1 MEGIKLKRS
10 FVVSLIGRPNVGKS
24 TIFNRLMGNA
34 TKAITYNEPGV
45 TRDRHY
51 GIAHIEEL
59 GQSNEIIL
67 VDTGGFYTD
76 NIREEDIETRSKF
89 FNLMRSHADIAIRE
103 SDLVL
108 MVVDVREGLLPLDSE
123 IATFIRARKKE
134 FWLILNKYDGN
145 NQQGLESEFYKLGVD
160 KVLFVSAAHG
170 VGFLDL
176 KEELQRKI
184 SNFEVT
190 PDTMPVLQKGI
201 TPRENVVSKV
211 AIIGAPNS
219 GKSTLLNN
227 LLGSDR
233 ALVSEIAGTTVDPVE
248 GYFDLF
254 FGEEVVELKEKNE
267 FTPNKTIFSQYE
279 SFKKNNPD
287 VYRKVEESYQSLDD
301 IKFEDDE
308 EELESEELVEENVGS
323 FWRSVQIIDT
333 AGIRKMSSVDGVIES
348 QSVYRSLK
356 CITESEIVIFML
368 DATKGMGHQDRR
380 LIGIALEKGKSVIV
394 CLNKIDLL
402 KDEMKDE
409 KTKKA
414 WMENLLKSA
423 PWLSYCDIIPISA
436 KTGKYIGQ
444 LKESLKKTIKIRSL
458 KIPTGELNRTIL
470 RFLEER
476 PLTASKSNGVRV
488 RVKYSSMVKSS
499 PPTFLLFVNRSKG
512 IPDHYRRYLQNS
524 LRKEF
529 NLFNSP
535 VHLIFR
541 AGSDLEKKSKGQ
553 VKTHK

>member
-1 MEGIKLKRS
+1 MKRS

-51 GIAHIEEL
+51 GIAHLDEL
-59 GQSNEIIL
+59 GQNNELIL

-76 NIREEDIETRSKF
+76 HVREEDIETKSKF

-108 MVVDVREGLLPLDSE
+108 MVADVREGLLPLDTE
-123 IATFIRARKKE
+123 IATFIRTRKKE
-134 FWLILNKYDGN
+134 FWLILNKYDSH
-145 NQQGLESEFYKLGVD
+145 NQAGLESEFYKLGVD

-170 VGFLDL
+170 IGFMDL
-176 KEELQRKI
+176 REELQRKI
-184 SNFEVT
+184 SSFESSE
-190 PDTMPVLQKGI
+190 DTVPVLQKGI
-201 TPRENVVSKV
+201 TPREDVISKV
-211 AIIGAPNS
+211 AIIGAPNT

-233 ALVSEIAGTTVDPVE
+233 ALVSDIAGTTVDPVE

-254 FGEEVVELKEKNE
+254 FGEEVSELKERKE
-267 FTPNKTIFSQYE
+267 FAPNKTIFSQYE
-279 SFKKNNPD
+279 AFKKNNPD
-287 VYRKVEESYQSLDD
+287 VYRKVEETYQSLDD
-301 IKFEDDE
+301 IKFEDGDE
-308 EELESEELVEENVGS
+308 FSDQEEVVEEAGS
-323 FWRSVQIIDT
+323 YWRSVQIIDT
-333 AGIRKMSSVDGVIES
+333 AGIRKKSSVDGVIES

-356 CITESEIVIFML
+356 CITESEIVIFMM
-368 DATKGMGHQDRR
+368 DATKGMGYQDRR

-402 KDEMKDE
+402 KEEMKDE
-409 KTKKA
+409 KTKKE
-414 WMENLLKSA
+414 WMDKLLRSA
-423 PWLSYCDIIPISA
+423 PWLNFCDIIPISA
-436 KTGKYIGQ
+436 KTNKYIGK
-444 LKESLKKTIKIRSL
+444 LKESLKKTIIIRNH
-458 KIPTGELNRTIL
+458 KIPTGELNRSVL
-470 RFLEER
+470 RLLDER
-476 PLTASKSNGVRV
+476 PLTAAASNGVRL

-512 IPDHYRRYLQNS
+512 IPDHYRRYLQNG

-541 AGSDLEKKSKGQ
+541 KGSELEK
-553 VKTHK
+553 